1 MTCAICNSPT
11 TRGRPPV
18 TAPESL
24 AGKEVCDWCG
34 QRLGQ
39 LERQQLAR
47 TQFDRLMAYA
57 VRLDDAR
64 VAVELQA
71 MWEPPEIAQ
80 ARVDAQAAAEKEELA
95 SALAAIMVTSG
106 FTFEGWRITKY
117 LGFES
122 EEVVL
127 GMGFVRA
134 IGADFDNFLGIESQG
149 LRRKLLDAKEAA
161 FDRLRRDVW
170 TVGGNAIIGVDL
182 DYTMFG
188 TSLVGIIVSGT
199 AVAVEAQG

>member
-1 MTCAICNSPT
+1 MTTPQ
-11 TRGRPPV
+11 
-18 TAPESL
+18 SL

-34 QRLGQ
+34 QRLYQ
-39 LERQQLAR
+39 LEKQQLPRA
-47 TQFDRLMAYA
+47 QFDQLMAYA
-57 VRLDDAR
+57 VRLDDTRIAG
-64 VAVELQA
+64 ELQA

-80 ARVDAQAAAEKEELA
+80 ARLDAQAAAEKEEQA

-106 FTFEGWRITKY
+106 FAFEGWRITKY

-127 GMGFVRA
+127 GMGFLRS
-134 IGADFDNFLGIESQG
+134 IGADFDNFLGTESQG

-161 FDRLRRDVW
+161 FDRLRKDVW
-170 TVGGNAIIGVDL
+170 IVGGNAIIGVDL

-188 TSLVGIIVSGT
+188 ASIVGLIVSGT
-199 AVAVEAQG
+199 AVTIEPQV